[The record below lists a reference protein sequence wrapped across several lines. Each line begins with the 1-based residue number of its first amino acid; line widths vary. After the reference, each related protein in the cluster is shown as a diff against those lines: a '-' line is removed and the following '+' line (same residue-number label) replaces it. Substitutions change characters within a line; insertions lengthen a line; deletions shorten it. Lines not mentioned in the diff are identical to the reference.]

1 MISSEGD
8 GEPLAAD
15 LNLGALC
22 LLSACFS
29 SFISAREHV
38 IKPNYPVRL
47 VVFWTFFF
55 LLDILKFYFIF
66 NWRIIMPQY
75 CDGFYHTST

>member
-8 GEPLAAD
+8 GEPLVAD
-15 LNLGALC
+15 LSLGALC

-38 IKPNYPVRL
+38 IKPNYPMRL

-55 LLDILKFYFIF
+55 F
-66 NWRIIMPQY
+66 
-75 CDGFYHTST
+75 C

>member
-8 GEPLAAD
+8 GEPLVAD
-15 LNLGALC
+15 LSLGALC

-47 VVFWTFFF
+47 VVFWIFFF
-55 LLDILKFYFIF
+55 FVRYFKILFYF
-66 NWRIIMPQY
+66 
-75 CDGFYHTST
+75 

>member
-47 VVFWTFFF
+47 VVFWIFCFFVRYF
-55 LLDILKFYFIF
+55 KILFYF
-66 NWRIIMPQY
+66 
-75 CDGFYHTST
+75 